1 LKKQEIIVQMQKIF
15 SSERVDSDMSDF
27 VASVSTLNEFEHPM
41 CIVYPLNTE
50 EVQTVVKFAAEN
62 KICLVPMSSGD
73 SDKSSA
79 LSLPSKGVEAIIVNL
94 SKMKKIVRIDPRNR
108 IAMIEAGVTYK
119 ELMEAVAKKGL
130 KLTHPLLPRDN
141 KSVVADLLDRQP
153 TMIPRHHWDVNDPLC
168 CLEVVFG
175 TGEVFR
181 TGSSAGSGTLEEQW
195 ESGVAQ
201 SNPMGPSHTDFGRVI
216 LGAQGTLG
224 IITWAT
230 VKLEVAP
237 ALRKIVVA
245 QENQVSKMQELVY
258 KGALRRLGDEYI
270 LLNNVALASMLE
282 KGSEKITDLSG
293 KQKKWT
299 LISNICGYSYFPKE
313 KLEYQFNDLT
323 DIAKSTG
330 VNFERGISGVNNE
343 RIYELLDGTAGSQ
356 NWKGSLKKDYL
367 DVFFI
372 STLDK
377 ADKFTAITEQLVE
390 KAGFK
395 SEEIA
400 VYVQPTMQGRN
411 CHIEFIVPFEAS
423 QKEKAMEL
431 YHEVVGELMSEGAFF
446 NRPNDLISE
455 AVFVRNENHVESLK
469 KLKTLLDPQYILN
482 RGKLCY

>member
-1 LKKQEIIVQMQKIF
+1 MEKIF
-15 SSERVDSDMSDF
+15 SYERVESDISDF
-27 VASVSTLNEFEHPM
+27 TASISTINEYEDPM
-41 CIVYPLNTE
+41 CIVYPLNTK
-50 EVQTVVKFAAEN
+50 EVQAVVKFAAKN
-62 KICLVPMSSGD
+62 QICLVPMSSGK
-73 SDKSSA
+73 SEKSSA
-79 LSLPSKGVEAIIVNL
+79 LSLPSIGVEAIIVNL
-94 SKMKKIVRIDPRNR
+94 SKMKKIVRIDKRNR

-119 ELMEAVAKKGL
+119 ELIDAVAKEGL

-181 TGSSAGSGTLEEQW
+181 TGSAAGTGTLEEQW
-195 ESGVAQ
+195 DSGVAQ

-216 LGAQGTLG
+216 LGGQGTLG

-237 ALRKIVVA
+237 SLRKLVFA
-245 QENQVSKMQELVY
+245 QEEQVKQLQEVVY

-270 LLNNVALASMLE
+270 LLNNIALASMLE
-282 KGSEKITDLSG
+282 TGSEKIMEFSN

-299 LISNICGYSYFPKE
+299 LISNVCGYSYFPKD
-313 KLEYQFNDLT
+313 KLDYQLNDLKDLSKKT
-323 DIAKSTG
+323 N
-330 VNFERGISGVNNE
+330 VNFELGISGVNND
-343 RIYELLDGTAGSQ
+343 RIYELLDATRGEK
-356 NWKGSLKKDYL
+356 NWKSSLKETYL

-377 ADKFTAITEQLVE
+377 VDKFTVITEKLVE
-390 KAGFK
+390 KYGFK
-395 SEEIA
+395 SNDIA
-400 VYVQPTMQGRN
+400 IYVQPTMQGRN
-411 CHIEFIVPFEAS
+411 SHIEFIVPFDVS
-423 QKEKAMEL
+423 QKDKALVM
-431 YHEVVGELMSEGAFF
+431 YHEIVNELMNEGAFF

-455 AVFVRNENHVESLK
+455 AVYAKNENHVESLK
-469 KLKTLLDPQYILN
+469 KLKTLLDPHYILN